1 VAREVT
7 GVEWEDGPGGLP
19 FLVVE
24 TDRCRA
30 RLTPYGAH
38 VCEWTPAGQATS
50 ALFLSP
56 RATFAAGKAIR
67 GGVPV
72 CFPWFAN
79 HPTDATKPAHG
90 FARTRLWQVA
100 DIGRNGDDDVGVVL
114 RLTSDAET
122 RAYWPAE
129 FVATLTVSLG
139 RSLAMTLE
147 VENTG
152 ADEIAYESALHTYL
166 TVGDVEGISIHG
178 LKRTRFVDKVDG
190 FQEKTAGDT
199 PIAIAGEV
207 DRVYLDTPATC
218 TVDDPVLGRRIR
230 IEKRHSQAT
239 IVWNPGH
246 QKAQGVADIG
256 GEAWQ
261 RFVCV
266 ETANCGPHVVRLAP
280 RARHAMT
287 ARIDVTAQR

>member
-1 VAREVT
+1 MGHEVT
-7 GVEWEDGPGGLP
+7 GVVREDGPGGLS

-24 TDRCRA
+24 TERCHA

-38 VCEWTPAGQATS
+38 VCGWTPAGQTAA
-50 ALFLSP
+50 ALFVSP
-56 RATFAAGKAIR
+56 RATFTVGKAIR

-100 DIGRNGDDDVGVVL
+100 EIGHDGDGDVRVVL

-139 RSLAMTLE
+139 RSLALTLE

-152 ADEIAYESALHTYL
+152 AGEIVYESALHTYL
-166 TVGDVEGISIHG
+166 TVGDVEKIRIHG
-178 LKRTRFVDKVDG
+178 LERTRFVDKVDG
-190 FQEKTAGDT
+190 FKDQTSGDA
-199 PIAIAGEV
+199 PLDIAGEV
-207 DRVYLDTPATC
+207 DRVYLDTTATC
-218 TVDDPVLGRRIR
+218 TVDDPALTRRIR
-230 IEKRHSQAT
+230 VEKQNSWAT
-239 IVWNPGH
+239 VVWNPGRE
-246 QKAQGVADIG
+246 KAATVADIG
-256 GEAWQ
+256 GDAW
-261 RFVCV
+261 RTFVCV
-266 ETANCGPHVVRLAP
+266 ETANCGPHAVRVAP

-287 ARIDVTAQR
+287 ARLDVTP

>member
-1 VAREVT
+1 VAREIT

-19 FLVVE
+19 FLSVN

-38 VCEWTPAGQATS
+38 VCEWTPAGQTIS

-56 RATFAAGKAIR
+56 GATFAPGKAIR
-67 GGVPV
+67 GGVPIS
-72 CFPWFAN
+72 FPWFAN
-79 HPTDATKPAHG
+79 HPSDATKPAHG

-100 DIGRNGDDDVGVVL
+100 DLARDGEGDVRAVL

-129 FVATLTVSLG
+129 FAATLTVSLG

-147 VENTG
+147 FENTG
-152 ADEIAYESALHTYL
+152 TDEIAYESALHTYL
-166 TVGDVEGISIHG
+166 AVGDVERIRIQG
-178 LKRTRFVDKVDG
+178 LERARFVDKVDG
-190 FQEKTAGDT
+190 SREKTAGDA
-199 PIAIAGEV
+199 PLAIAGEV
-207 DRVYLDTPATC
+207 DRVYHDTTAPC

-230 IEKRHSQAT
+230 VEKDHSLAT
-239 IVWNPGH
+239 VVWNPGYE
-246 QKAQGVADIG
+246 KARGVADIG
-256 GEAWQ
+256 DEAW
-261 RFVCV
+261 RSFVCV
-266 ETANCGPHVVRLAP
+266 ETANCGPHAVHLAP

-287 ARIDVTAQR
+287 ARIDVAALT